1 MSKDCEKVFTEIV
14 NGKKYTDQELALFAL
29 GLTEDEVAEVM
40 DSDRRI
46 DKGEKLFELPP
57 DLEEGAK
64 KARNAGNCNGYT
76 KANREKK
83 VDTDKREIINLIA
96 ETVENLTDEGT
107 VYINNPEREIEF
119 VKGGRKYKIVL
130 SCPRK

>member
-1 MSKDCEKVFTEIV
+1 MKLNTET
-14 NGKKYTDQELALFAL
+14 KKKILALKNL
-29 GLTEDEVAEVM
+29 GLTDEEIIKVIEDDEK
-40 DSDRRI
+40 I
-46 DKGEKLFELPP
+46 DKGEKLFELP
-57 DLEEGAK
+57 EELKKGAK

-96 ETVENLTDEGT
+96 ETVENITDGGT
-107 VYINNPEREIEF
+107 VDINNPEREIEF
-119 VKGGRKYKIVL
+119 IKDNRKYRIVL

>member
-1 MSKDCEKVFTEIV
+1 MALADEMIKTIMKNLDCDEETAKDVIECDK
-14 NGKKYTDQELALFAL
+14 
-29 GLTEDEVAEVM
+29 
-40 DSDRRI
+40 RI
-46 DKGEKLFELPP
+46 DKGEKLFELP
-57 DLEEGAK
+57 EELQKGAK

-96 ETVENLTDEGT
+96 ETVENITDNGT
-107 VYINNPEREIEF
+107 VGVNNPEREIEF

-130 SCPRK
+130 SCPRS

>member
-1 MSKDCEKVFTEIV
+1 MALADEMIKTIMKNLDCDEETAKDVIECDK
-14 NGKKYTDQELALFAL
+14 
-29 GLTEDEVAEVM
+29 
-40 DSDRRI
+40 RI
-46 DKGEKLFELPP
+46 DKGEKLFELP
-57 DLEEGAK
+57 EELKKGAK
-64 KARNAGNCNGYT
+64 KARNAGNCKGYT
-76 KANREKK
+76 KPTNREKK